1 MTNQL
6 FPTGKFTYKVGE
18 YSPIVDISEDD
29 KVTLTLN
36 GETIV
41 VAKYQVM
48 GEIIEVSDIEGSYA
62 SPEYGIGKYLWYF
75 AGNTLSFT
83 LIEDKNPARQK
94 SFAVPWCRV
103 L

>member
-1 MTNQL
+1 MTDQL

-18 YSPIVDISEDD
+18 YSPIAEIFEDG

-36 GETIV
+36 GEVIV
-41 VAKYQVM
+41 IAKYQVM

-75 AGNTLSFT
+75 AGNFLSFT

-94 SFAVPWCRV
+94 SFAVSWYRV
-103 L
+103 Q